1 MQDVDPPDATGA
13 DADDDADAGSE
24 ADSEVYEVSH
34 IVDMRRTPD
43 GTTEYLIKWV
53 GWGAQHNSWE
63 PREHIMDDDLIAS
76 FEAKLEAKASRRQ
89 RRRAGRRPTQR
100 PAREARLPRRPS
112 LRAAVP
118 GGRRTAVGQEG
129 DVPRKTPEAER
140 KAGGKGRGA
149 MGDDEEEDEEEEVEF
164 VGQKGHGGAA
174 VSPPSKSQPAGERD
188 AALAAEFVDE
198 WLSKYSQRDLA
209 QPPAS
214 PSPLAAS
221 AYQNNKMASEAS
233 LRNFEGRLRAALEKL
248 RNELA
253 DGSAVHP
260 ALKLKARNRNSAAGS
275 ATAAGGRK
283 ARGKAAAE
291 GGGSTRTRTRQA
303 LPPTRAAAQEQGCKR
318 RAGRPGEGGGGGGG
332 GGEGKDGEESE
343 AVRLLARR
351 KRRSRSTRRTRRARA
366 TAASRASSRRPLSR
380 ARASATRSGCSS
392 SGTPSRTRATRGNSR
407 RICTRRPWRSTTGSI
422 ACPSCCRT

>member
-76 FEAKLEAKASRRQ
+76 FEAKLEAKASKEAAKKSRASPNAAPSSRGKAAKKAVTPQ
-89 RRRAGRRPTQR
+89 RCRGTTDSGRPKKR
-100 PAREARLPRRPS
+100 
-112 LRAAVP
+112 
-118 GGRRTAVGQEG
+118 GR
-129 DVPRKTPEAER
+129 PRKTPEAER

-209 QPPAS
+209 QATGIS
-214 PSPLAAS
+214 YGSMS

-283 ARGKAAAE
+283 ARGKAAAAE
-291 GGGSTRTRTRQA
+291 GGGSAEDEDEKRSR
-303 LPPTRAAAQEQGCKR
+303 PTRAAAQEQGCKR

-332 GGEGKDGEESE
+332 GGE
-343 AVRLLARR
+343 A
-351 KRRSRSTRRTRRARA
+351 
-366 TAASRASSRRPLSR
+366 
-380 ARASATRSGCSS
+380 
-392 SGTPSRTRATRGNSR
+392 
-407 RICTRRPWRSTTGSI
+407 
-422 ACPSCCRT
+422 